1 MSLITAYNEF
11 LKGYEYQSID
21 LDVKTQP
28 EPFKHSLKRFW
39 TKLKDR
45 CERMIKNNAIDIA
58 KLDNDV
64 VKYVRSLFIGV
75 DRCFIDK
82 EVDELLLLNM
92 IIDVSNKYI
101 EGV

>member
-1 MSLITAYNEF
+1 
-11 LKGYEYQSID
+11 
-21 LDVKTQP
+21 
-28 EPFKHSLKRFW
+28 
-39 TKLKDR
+39 
-45 CERMIKNNAIDIA
+45 MIKTNTIDIA
-58 KLDNDV
+58 KFDNDV

-92 IIDVSNKYI
+92 IIDISNKYI